1 MADNKLLQVE
11 IVTPQR
17 VIFSGTAQ
25 SVTVPG
31 SKSPFQVLFNHA
43 PIVSSL
49 DCGLTKLTDEAGKT
63 IWFAVSSGFCEVNN
77 NKVSVLV
84 EQASNSASLNS
95 GAIQAELALLKDKL
109 AEVESGSEKELILK
123 KIAFADMCAK
133 AVEKK

>member
-49 DCGLTKLTDEAGKT
+49 DCGLTKLIDEAG
-63 IWFAVSSGFCEVNN
+63 END
-77 NKVSVLV
+77 LV
-84 EQASNSASLNS
+84 
-95 GAIQAELALLKDKL
+95 
-109 AEVESGSEKELILK
+109 
-123 KIAFADMCAK
+123 CC
-133 AVEKK
+133 